1 MDGMVEKRVFKQAPA
16 GANRRWRWPF
26 RFAAHIASR
35 RWLSRH
41 NHTRMKKIAVTGLA
55 IGLLIIATL
64 LFWHHTRPSG
74 DAAIRQKLIGSWGS
88 ENPAIKG
95 AVTFSSDGSFAVNET
110 FGLGTNTHPV
120 QYAGT
125 WQIEDGY
132 LVMRT
137 AQGSSG
143 GVHVEPITRQKIIH
157 VNSQELV
164 FRDEHAGLVT
174 RKRSQ

>member
-1 MDGMVEKRVFKQAPA
+1 MFDKRFRAEYNFAQKQ
-16 GANRRWRWPF
+16 
-26 RFAAHIASR
+26 IATKPMAY
-35 RWLSRH
+35 LNVRH
-41 NHTRMKKIAVTGLA
+41 HHTLMKKIIVTGFA

-64 LFWHHTRPSG
+64 LLWHHTRPSG

-95 AVTFSSDGSFAVNET
+95 AVTFSPDGSFTVNET

-125 WQIEDGY
+125 WQVEDGY
-132 LVMRT
+132 LVTRT

-157 VNSQELV
+157 VNDQEFV
-164 FRDEHAGLVT
+164 IMDHGTTIT

>member
-1 MDGMVEKRVFKQAPA
+1 MAYLNV
-16 GANRRWRWPF
+16 
-26 RFAAHIASR
+26 
-35 RWLSRH
+35 RH
-41 NHTRMKKIAVTGLA
+41 HHTLMKKITVTVFA

-64 LFWHHTRPSG
+64 LLWHHARPSG
-74 DAAIRQKLIGSWGS
+74 DAAIRQKLVGSWGS

-95 AVTFSSDGSFAVNET
+95 AVTFSPDGSFAVNET

-125 WQIEDGY
+125 WKVEDGY
-132 LVMRT
+132 LVTRT

-143 GVHVEPITRQKIIH
+143 GVHVEPITRQKIIR